1 MTRRLRWTV
10 VVVRLDPVEGHEQAG
25 RRRVLVVSY
34 EPFHRSGLIT
44 VCPISAARSDPRYPG
59 DVAIP
64 VGEAGQSRP
73 GVIIC
78 SQVRTISGGR
88 IMSNPVVGVVTDVAI
103 RAAVRNALAHHLAL
117 DVPELLDGAA

>member
-10 VVVRLDPVEGHEQAG
+10 VVVKLDPVEGHEQAG

-44 VCPISAARSDPRYPG
+44 VCPISAARSNPRYPG

-64 VGEAGQSRP
+64 VGEAGQTQP

-78 SQVRTISGGR
+78 SQVRTIASGR
-88 IMSNPVVGVVTDVAI
+88 ITSNPVGVVTNVAI

-117 DVPELLDGAA
+117 DVPALLDGAA

>member
-1 MTRRLRWTV
+1 MNRRLRWTV
-10 VVVRLDPVEGHEQAG
+10 VVVRLDPVNGHEQAG

-34 EPFHRSGLIT
+34 EPFHRSGLIA
-44 VCPISAARSDPRYPG
+44 VCPISAARSDSRYPG

-64 VGEAGQSRP
+64 VGEAGQTRP

-78 SQVRTISGGR
+78 SQLRTISSGR
-88 IMSNPVVGVVTDVAI
+88 IMSNPVGVVTDVAI

-117 DVPELLDGAA
+117 DVPALLDGAA

>member
-1 MTRRLRWTV
+1 MTRRLRWSV
-10 VVVRLDPVEGHEQAG
+10 VVVKLDPVEGHEQAG

-44 VCPISAARSDPRYPG
+44 VCPISAARSNPRYPG

-64 VGEAGQSRP
+64 VGEAGQIRP

-78 SQVRTISGGR
+78 SQVRTIASGR
-88 IMSNPVVGVVTDVAI
+88 ITSNPVGVVTNVAI

-117 DVPELLDGAA
+117 DVPALLDGAA